1 MVIGGQTIQD
11 ECYQTLKARGNQLS
25 EGDILVSG
33 AGQLP
38 CKAVIHAVGPVF
50 RGGHS
55 GEEDCLHETIM
66 KCMVAATEAGYTSIA
81 FPAISTGIFQYPPKK
96 ATLVIT
102 EAIKTYFDSHRKS
115 TVKSVYLC
123 HTKADIVQ
131 MFSEA
136 IGRVFPSARSSS
148 TVARKPVSSAR
159 NGETHSFANMHTN
172 FSGSQ
177 QVQ

>member
-1 MVIGGQTIQD
+1 LVIGGQTIQD
-11 ECYQTLKARGNQLS
+11 ECYQTLKTRGNQLS

-66 KCMVAATEAGYTSIA
+66 KCMGAATEAGYTSIA
-81 FPAISTGIFQYPPKK
+81 FPAISTGIFQYPSKK

-102 EAIKTYFDSHRKS
+102 EAIKTYFLEK
-115 TVKSVYLC
+115 VKEL
-123 HTKADIVQ
+123 KALPVDEMLDQRYKRLTAVGAY
-131 MFSEA
+131 SE
-136 IGRVFPSARSSS
+136 
-148 TVARKPVSSAR
+148 K
-159 NGETHSFANMHTN
+159 
-172 FSGSQ
+172 
-177 QVQ
+177 